1 MSQSF
6 SLTLL
11 IACLAVFLAT
21 AVGES
26 VVHRRHLSW
35 MTESGVAIIVGLAI
49 GFVFFLYEMLTTN
62 DQTQLDAASRR
73 LEFLEFDPVF
83 FTLVLLPPI
92 IFESGY
98 NLNHSFFFSNL
109 GGILALAF
117 AGTLIAT
124 GVTAFSL
131 YWGLG
136 GPQGLLTPME
146 SAAFAA
152 LISAVDP
159 VATLAIFS
167 STGADPKLNAL
178 IFGESVLNDAVAIV
192 LFKTLVEMGVS
203 TNLGIGGWEAMTAA
217 SVFSVVGK
225 FLLIFCGSLLVGVCS
240 GMATALAFKLVR
252 LRDLHADSAAPAEL
266 ICLICLSYASFM
278 LAELGGL
285 SGIVS
290 ALFSGAVS
298 VTFVQHNLT
307 PEGAALCKT
316 AVKTLAR
323 FTETIV
329 FLLIGTGFWLY
340 TLGSVERG
348 PANATA
354 AAEHAEAHA
363 RRVLSDTVAAA
374 DASGAAV
381 CRAPAHDQIDVPFVV
396 LTIVLCLIARAASV
410 FPVTFIV
417 NRLRKKQ
424 HRIKPN
430 EQAVIWFSGLRG
442 AIALALAVDF
452 PQYGVTAGQAGAGN
466 FCYQRDHVVSC
477 TIVVVLFT
485 VFVMGGLTKPVL
497 NLCGIPMGVPA
508 KTKSKKVKSKARLT
522 RLAAF
527 VDQRVLKPTLIIDYM
542 KPHTDGRRD
551 SDAALAETTVA
562 KLLAADASRE
572 SKRGVLTV
580 PGVEMGA
587 PRGGSL
593 VGSSFAGQI

>member
-1 MSQSF
+1 MRAAVRARRCARACRQSF

-240 GMATALAFKLVR
+240 GMATALAFKLLR

-266 ICLICLSYASFM
+266 ICLVCLSYAAFM

-354 AAEHAEAHA
+354 AADHAEEHA
-363 RRVLSDTVAAA
+363 RRVALRHGGRRRRVGRRRVPRAGARPDRRAVRRADDRALPDRARRLGLPRHVHRQPAEEEAAPHQA
-374 DASGAAV
+374 K
-381 CRAPAHDQIDVPFVV
+381 RAGGDLV
-396 LTIVLCLIARAASV
+396 LGTARRDRARARRRLPAV
-410 FPVTFIV
+410 RRDGGAGGRGQLLLPARPRGVV
-417 NRLRKKQ
+417 HDRRRVVHRLRDGRAHEARVEPVRHPDGRSNGADHRPCSRRAKKVPPS
-424 HRIKPN
+424 R
-430 EQAVIWFSGLRG
+430 RR
-442 AIALALAVDF
+442 
-452 PQYGVTAGQAGAGN
+452 GVTGR
-466 FCYQRDHVVSC
+466 RD
-477 TIVVVLFT
+477 
-485 VFVMGGLTKPVL
+485 
-497 NLCGIPMGVPA
+497 
-508 KTKSKKVKSKARLT
+508 AR
-522 RLAAF
+522 RRRAAF
-527 VDQRVLKPTLIIDYM
+527 VDQRARAQVC
-542 KPHTDGRRD
+542 
-551 SDAALAETTVA
+551 S
-562 KLLAADASRE
+562 S
-572 SKRGVLTV
+572 
-580 PGVEMGA
+580 
-587 PRGGSL
+587 PR
-593 VGSSFAGQI
+593 

>member
-192 LFKTLVEMGVS
+192 LVHTLLSFNHPYARFDAATVLAAFALFVTIFVGSMLLGV
-203 TNLGIGGWEAMTAA
+203 
-217 SVFSVVGK
+217 
-225 FLLIFCGSLLVGVCS
+225 
-240 GMATALAFKLVR
+240 AF
-252 LRDLHADSAAPAEL
+252 
-266 ICLICLSYASFM
+266 
-278 LAELGGL
+278 G
-285 SGIVS
+285 
-290 ALFSGAVS
+290 ALFSCA
-298 VTFVQHNLT
+298 
-307 PEGAALCKT
+307 AAL
-316 AVKTLAR
+316 
-323 FTETIV
+323 
-329 FLLIGTGFWLY
+329 
-340 TLGSVERG
+340 
-348 PANATA
+348 N
-354 AAEHAEAHA
+354 
-363 RRVLSDTVAAA
+363 LSIYCCA
-374 DASGAAV
+374 
-381 CRAPAHDQIDVPFVV
+381 
-396 LTIVLCLIARAASV
+396 
-410 FPVTFIV
+410 
-417 NRLRKKQ
+417 
-424 HRIKPN
+424 
-430 EQAVIWFSGLRG
+430 
-442 AIALALAVDF
+442 
-452 PQYGVTAGQAGAGN
+452 
-466 FCYQRDHVVSC
+466 
-477 TIVVVLFT
+477 
-485 VFVMGGLTKPVL
+485 
-497 NLCGIPMGVPA
+497 
-508 KTKSKKVKSKARLT
+508 
-522 RLAAF
+522 
-527 VDQRVLKPTLIIDYM
+527 
-542 KPHTDGRRD
+542 
-551 SDAALAETTVA
+551 
-562 KLLAADASRE
+562 
-572 SKRGVLTV
+572 
-580 PGVEMGA
+580 
-587 PRGGSL
+587 
-593 VGSSFAGQI
+593 